1 MLRFEAQTRAGAYA
15 ADIVDSMN
23 TVLREAQR
31 RGIGG
36 SGMIPKWFIPSY
48 QVKLEEKLEVEGN
61 LPTFASDIYAFGMC
75 IIEAVTG
82 DFPWG
87 RNLADQAVTR
97 LVKTEKKI
105 SDRPAVFKDK
115 EWNLVERMCRW
126 DPQKRI
132 GIGSVIKMLEDIGVS
147 NLIEAGG
154 NVGPTTVTAK
164 TPN

>member
-1 MLRFEAQTRAGAYA
+1 MCEGGAA
-15 ADIVDSMN
+15 KIADFGLS
-23 TVLREAQR
+23 VL
-31 RGIGG
+31 GTTPKSIGVLTTQAVRWKA
-36 SGMIPKWFIPSY
+36 PEC
-48 QVKLEEKLEVEGN
+48 LEGN

-105 SDRPAVFKDK
+105 PDRPAVFKDK